1 MTTTP
6 DHNPANPA
14 TPASGDQL
22 LAQAAEALRLHTPS
36 GWQVFRVNLLETVR
50 RAYRPSAP
58 IRGRHERGEFVVS
71 CDVLTADVRE
81 AVDRLPQAEVTA
93 VRCVTDEQDHLELL
107 TVETGVR
114 YGAHVPTAAEEV
126 RRAVVGTIRE
136 LLGEVDGVR
145 VHVHVGDVFP

>member
-6 DHNPANPA
+6 DQTH
-14 TPASGDQL
+14 GEQV
-22 LAQAAEALRLHTPS
+22 LAQATEALRLHTPS

-58 IRGRHERGEFVVS
+58 IRGRHEQGEFVVS

-93 VRCVTDEQDHLELL
+93 VRCVTDEDDHLELL

-114 YGAHVPTAAEEV
+114 YGAHVPTTAEEV
-126 RRAVVGTIRE
+126 RTAVVATVRE
-136 LLGEVDGVR
+136 LLGEVEGVR
-145 VHVHVGDVFP
+145 VHVHVGDVFQEGPPRTLG